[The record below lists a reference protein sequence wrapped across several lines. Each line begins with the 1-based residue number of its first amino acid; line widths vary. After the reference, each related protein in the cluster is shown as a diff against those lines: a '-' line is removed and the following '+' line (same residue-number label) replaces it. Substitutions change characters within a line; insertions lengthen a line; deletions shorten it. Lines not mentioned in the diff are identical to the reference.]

1 MNDGLPRYDR
11 LQSYDWNYAY
21 APEPV
26 EADVPAIPGT
36 WDFCGL
42 PVASPLGVAAGPL
55 LNGRWVRYYE
65 SLGFDVLTYKT
76 VRSIERACYPLPN
89 LVPVEV
95 EQMAGGEGEVP
106 AAETM
111 RRTWAVSF
119 GMPSKAPSVWRADVE
134 ETRKLL
140 AGVT

>member
-42 PVASPLGVAAGPL
+42 PVASPLGIAAGPL
-55 LNGRWVRYYE
+55 LNGRWVRYYA

-76 VRSIERACYPLPN
+76 VARSNGLVTRCRAWCRSRSSRW
-89 LVPVEV
+89 
-95 EQMAGGEGEVP
+95 P
-106 AAETM
+106 AASARC
-111 RRTWAVSF
+111 RRGDHATYLGRVS
-119 GMPSKAPSVWRADVE
+119 VCRQRE
-134 ETRKLL
+134 RL
-140 AGVT
+140 ASGR